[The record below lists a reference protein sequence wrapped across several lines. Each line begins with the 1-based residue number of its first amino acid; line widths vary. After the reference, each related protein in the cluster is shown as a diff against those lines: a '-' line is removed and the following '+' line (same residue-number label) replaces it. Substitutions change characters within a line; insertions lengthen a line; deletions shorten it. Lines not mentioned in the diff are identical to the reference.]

1 VNVLEALRQA
11 RRLLPQVS
19 DEPELEAELLLRHCL
34 GVDRAS
40 LYRLLTAELSE
51 EEQQRFRDLVRR
63 RLIHEPTAYI
73 IGHKE
78 FFGLDFEVTPAAI
91 IPRPETEVLVELAI
105 EAAHKKLLADALP
118 IADVGT
124 GSGAIAV
131 ALASALPEGKITATD
146 TSPEALELAQRN
158 AARHRVDKRIR
169 CLQSDLL
176 DTVPGR
182 VDVLVANLPYVTT
195 ADWKALPPEIKDHEP
210 REGLDGGPDG
220 LRVIERLLEQA
231 PARLSPSGVLLAEI
245 GDMQGRAAK
254 AAARA
259 AFPEAAVKVMPDP
272 SGRDRVLAVHT

>member
-11 RRLLPQVS
+11 RRLLPPVS

-51 EEQQRFRDLVRR
+51 EEQQGFRDLVRR

-105 EAAHKKLLADALP
+105 EAAHKKPADSLQ

-124 GSGAIAV
+124 GSGPIAV
-131 ALASALPEGKITATD
+131 ALASALPQGKITATD
-146 TSPEALELAQRN
+146 SSQEALELAQRN
-158 AARHRVDKRIR
+158 ARRHQVDKRVR
-169 CLQSDLL
+169 FLQSDLL
-176 DTVPGR
+176 DRLPGR

-210 REGLDGGPDG
+210 REALDGGPDG
-220 LRVIERLLEQA
+220 LRVIGRLLEEA

-254 AAARA
+254 AVARA
-259 AFPEAAVKVMPDP
+259 AFPEAAVKVMPDL

>member
-1 VNVLEALRQA
+1 MNVLEALRQA

-169 CLQSDLL
+169 FLQSDLL

-195 ADWKALPPEIKDHEP
+195 ADWKALPPEIKDNEP

>member
-1 VNVLEALRQA
+1 MNVLEALRQA

-40 LYRLLTAELSE
+40 LYRLLTAELPE

-169 CLQSDLL
+169 FLQSDLL

>member
-1 VNVLEALRQA
+1 MNVLEALRQA

-78 FFGLDFEVTPAAI
+78 FFGLDFEVTPVAI

-169 CLQSDLL
+169 FLQSDLL

-272 SGRDRVLAVHT
+272 SGRERVLAVHT

>member
-78 FFGLDFEVTPAAI
+78 FFGLDFEVTPVAI

-169 CLQSDLL
+169 FLQSDLL

-182 VDVLVANLPYVTT
+182 VDVLVANLPHVTT

>member
-169 CLQSDLL
+169 FLQSDLL

>member
-1 VNVLEALRQA
+1 MNVLEALRQA
-11 RRLLPQVS
+11 QRLLPQVS

-78 FFGLDFEVTPAAI
+78 FFGLDFEVTPVAI

-169 CLQSDLL
+169 FLQSDLL

>member
-1 VNVLEALRQA
+1 MNVLEALRQA

-105 EAAHKKLLADALP
+105 EAAHKKPLADALP

-169 CLQSDLL
+169 FLQSDLL

>member
-11 RRLLPQVS
+11 RRLLPPVS

-51 EEQQRFRDLVRR
+51 DEEHRYRELVRR

-78 FFGLDFEVTPAAI
+78 FFGLDFEVAPAAI

-105 EAAHKKLLADALP
+105 EAAHKKPAANSLH

-124 GSGAIAV
+124 GCGTVAV
-131 ALASALPEGKITATD
+131 ALASALREANITATD
-146 TSPEALELAQRN
+146 TTHEALELARRN
-158 AARHRVDKRIR
+158 ARRHSVDKRISF
-169 CLQSDLL
+169 LQSDLL
-176 DTVPGR
+176 DRLSEP
-182 VDVLVANLPYVTT
+182 VDVLVANLPYVST

-210 REGLDGGPDG
+210 RLGLDGGPDG
-220 LRVIERLLEQA
+220 LRVIKRLLQQV
-231 PARLSPSGVLLAEI
+231 PAHLGKSGVLLAEI
-245 GDMQGRAAK
+245 GDTQGRAAK
-254 AAARA
+254 VAARD
-259 AFPEAAVKVMPDP
+259 AFPEAAVKILPDLA
-272 SGRDRVLAVHT
+272 GRDRVLAVQT

>member
-1 VNVLEALRQA
+1 MNVLEALRQA

-169 CLQSDLL
+169 FLQSDLL

-210 REGLDGGPDG
+210 REALDGGPDG
-220 LRVIERLLEQA
+220 LRVIERLLEEA

>member
-1 VNVLEALRQA
+1 MNVLEALRQA
-11 RRLLPQVS
+11 RRLLPPVS

-105 EAAHKKLLADALP
+105 EAAHKKPLADALP

-131 ALASALPEGKITATD
+131 ALASALPQGKITATD
-146 TSPEALELAQRN
+146 TSQEALELAQRN
-158 AARHRVDKRIR
+158 ARRHQVDKRIR
-169 CLQSDLL
+169 FLQSDLL
-176 DTVPGR
+176 DRLPGR

-210 REGLDGGPDG
+210 REALDGGPDG
-220 LRVIERLLEQA
+220 LRVIERLLEEA

-259 AFPEAAVKVMPDP
+259 AFPEAAVKVMPDL

>member
-1 VNVLEALRQA
+1 MNVLEALRQA

-78 FFGLDFEVTPAAI
+78 FFGLDFEVTPVAI

-169 CLQSDLL
+169 FLQSDLL

>member
-78 FFGLDFEVTPAAI
+78 FFGLDFEVTPVAI

-169 CLQSDLL
+169 FLQSDLL

>member
-169 CLQSDLL
+169 FLQSDLL

-195 ADWKALPPEIKDHEP
+195 ADWKALPPEIKDNEP

>member
-169 CLQSDLL
+169 FLQSDRL

>member
-40 LYRLLTAELSE
+40 LYRLLTAELPE

-169 CLQSDLL
+169 FLQSDLL

>member
-1 VNVLEALRQA
+1 MNVLEALRQA

>member
-1 VNVLEALRQA
+1 MNVLEALRQA

-169 CLQSDLL
+169 FLQSDLL

-182 VDVLVANLPYVTT
+182 VDVLVAVAPPLLHVLERDVGRNLCGER
-195 ADWKALPPEIKDHEP
+195 AN
-210 REGLDGGPDG
+210 GGCDFFV
-220 LRVIERLLEQA
+220 R
-231 PARLSPSGVLLAEI
+231 
-245 GDMQGRAAK
+245 
-254 AAARA
+254 
-259 AFPEAAVKVMPDP
+259 
-272 SGRDRVLAVHT
+272 

>member
-1 VNVLEALRQA
+1 MNVLEALRQA

-40 LYRLLTAELSE
+40 LYRLLTAELPE

-169 CLQSDLL
+169 FLQSDLL

-259 AFPEAAVKVMPDP
+259 AFPEAAVKAMPDP
-272 SGRDRVLAVHT
+272 